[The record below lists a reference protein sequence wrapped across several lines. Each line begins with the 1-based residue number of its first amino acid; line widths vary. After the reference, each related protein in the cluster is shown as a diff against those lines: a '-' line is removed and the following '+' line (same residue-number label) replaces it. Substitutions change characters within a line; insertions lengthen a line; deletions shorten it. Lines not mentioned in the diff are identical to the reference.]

1 MTSLFGVLIFFKMD
15 KTPKVDNINYTTE
28 VGETSDLE
36 TARER
41 TREKVR
47 GRQISNDLS
56 SLPKECVLSRLSPR

>member
-28 VGETSDLE
+28 VREISDLE

-41 TREKVR
+41 TSEKVR
-47 GRQISNDLS
+47 GRQLSNALS
-56 SLPKECVLSRLSPR
+56 SLPKERVLSHLSPR